1 MSHID
6 EIELEQLLDGNLPL
20 VRNLVVRAHLTT
32 CKECQAK
39 LEELRKTNEELRK
52 MAPVLQKL
60 NEADRQ
66 SEAST
71 MGVVTQM
78 FSHKA
83 KDSSD

>member
-6 EIELEQLLDGNLPL
+6 DIELEQLLDSNLSL
-20 VRNLVVRAHLTT
+20 VRSVVVRAHLAS

-52 MAPVLQKL
+52 MAPILQKL

-66 SEAST
+66 SEATT
-71 MGVVTQM
+71 MGVVSQM
-78 FSHKA
+78 FTQVPE
-83 KDSSD
+83 DSSN